1 MVRVLRR
8 EEIRFLILETLMV
21 VVGVLAALFLDRVR
35 EDAENER
42 TVAAA
47 RARLVTEVE
56 QNREELQELVKVVSS
71 RLDLLLQQRAEIPP
85 GTSLAELV
93 GEFGG
98 FRTADFSDA
107 AWDRL
112 SRSYLGE
119 MADADLLRDAFYL
132 YEWNGQFEDLNG
144 KISDLVFS
152 ELFFSPERAGA
163 ASDIAERIMRQ
174 QLSWA
179 KDLIPRYDD
188 FLAAYPTQ

>member
-35 EDAENER
+35 EDGENAR

-56 QNREELQELVKVVSS
+56 QNREELQELVEVVSS

-152 ELFFSPERAGA
+152 ELFFSPERFGV
-163 ASDIAERIMRQ
+163 ASAIAERIMRQ
-174 QLSWA
+174 QMTWA
-179 KDLIPRYDD
+179 RQLLPNYDE
-188 FLAAYPTQ
+188 FLVAYPNQ